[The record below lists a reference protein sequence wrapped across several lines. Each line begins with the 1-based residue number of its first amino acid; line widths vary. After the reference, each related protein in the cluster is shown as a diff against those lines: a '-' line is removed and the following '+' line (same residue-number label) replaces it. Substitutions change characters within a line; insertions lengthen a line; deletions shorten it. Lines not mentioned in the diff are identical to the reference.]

1 MPAPCQVP
9 SLCRAAQDRASA
21 TSPNLNEPGSTN
33 LKSRFESVDSNM
45 LRRTLP
51 HFATPL
57 LAFVSLSCS
66 EASEGAPD
74 TMSNAACSAE
84 AESIRS
90 AVFAASCDGAGCHG
104 SRSPAAGLDLMS
116 RPLNELVGTSSALC
130 SGWSIVVPGSP
141 EKSFLYH
148 KLTASTPACG
158 ERMPLAGHVSDA
170 DAKCVADWITGMASG
185 GGCETCGGPE
195 CVALAADAQH
205 CGSCENACP
214 EGVACENGQCVCAGG
229 GLACR
234 GSCVDAQSDPANC
247 GGCGKACSPGASCAG
262 GVCACPDSLDA
273 CGASCADLQS
283 DPLHCGG
290 CERACGSEQV
300 CLRGACAD
308 GCGSLEQCGSS
319 CVDTQSSVLN
329 CGGCGAACAPGLACE
344 SGECVCQGGGELCG
358 SQCVDTSNDAEN
370 CGACGQA
377 CGAGEA
383 CSAGACRC
391 AASSSVSFKAD
402 VAPILDGACT
412 SAGCHTG
419 VRPKEGLG
427 LDASDAYAELVN
439 VATAQ
444 CGGKRKLVVPG
455 SPSTSYLMHKLLN
468 IDVCTGSQM
477 PKAGQSLP
485 QTDLDAISGWICAGA
500 PNN

>member
-57 LAFVSLSCS
+57 LAFVSLSCA

-74 TMSNAACSAE
+74 TTSNAACSAE